1 MFSSGRIAMGTYGYP
16 VEAGDW
22 QVSVVQSMCLCAPD
36 TLAVVVR
43 PNAQFDTGST
53 GVTDVHV
60 ALVDVLTGAVK
71 GVRPVAQVQVDGVT
85 TPLQM
90 SLWNHASLT
99 CMAPGEWVDG
109 VEVAAPRL
117 LLNVFREAG
126 SPVGTPAPPA
136 GTYISPDGGATF
148 HFLVNVGA
156 SLVYSLGSALAP
168 ATL

>member
-1 MFSSGRIAMGTYGYP
+1 
-16 VEAGDW
+16 
-22 QVSVVQSMCLCAPD
+22 
-36 TLAVVVR
+36 
-43 PNAQFDTGST
+43 
-53 GVTDVHV
+53 
-60 ALVDVLTGAVK
+60 
-71 GVRPVAQVQVDGVT
+71 
-85 TPLQM
+85 
-90 SLWNHASLT
+90 
-99 CMAPGEWVDG
+99 MAPGEWVDG